1 MPGALRDDPQGF
13 CGWFDKGS
21 TVHQTNSSG
30 ATRPARLLAAS
41 PVLLAAALVSAL
53 SACGRGAPPAPP
65 RIPVTVLKLEPHAV
79 AVSEDY
85 PAQFEASNTVE
96 IRPRVGGVLEHQAA
110 VEGQNVKSG
119 QILFEIDPEPYRA
132 ALAQAQAALAQSEAA
147 KAQAIRDLAR
157 AKPLSELDALSQREL
172 DAAEAANA
180 ATAAQVRAS
189 EAAVRTAELNLGYTV
204 VRAPIDGV
212 MSRAQIRIGGLVTA
226 YTTLLT
232 TVYQT
237 DPMYVNFSIGEQRL
251 LQLQHELGRAPDQTN
266 PSKRQFRV
274 FEADGNEVPTPA
286 QLNFVDAAV
295 DLRTDTLAVRL
306 LVPNPN
312 RLLRTGQYAR
322 VVVDAAARPDSLVI
336 PQRAVQEMQD
346 KTFVWVV
353 DANGKAESRDITVG
367 ARIGNDWLVT
377 KGLAAGDTVVI
388 DGVQKLRPGSPVDTS
403 APAPMDKHAP

>member
-1 MPGALRDDPQGF
+1 MHHTHSFGTL
-13 CGWFDKGS
+13 
-21 TVHQTNSSG
+21 
-30 ATRPARLLAAS
+30 RPARALGALS
-41 PVLLAAALVSAL
+41 LVLAAALTSTL
-53 SACGRGAPPAPP
+53 SACGSGKPPAPP
-65 RIPVTVLKLEPHAV
+65 PVPVNAIKLAPHPV
-79 AVSEDY
+79 AISEDY

-96 IRPRVGGVLEHQAA
+96 IRPRVGGVLEHEAA
-110 VEGQNVKSG
+110 AEGQNVKAG

-132 ALAQAQAALAQSEAA
+132 ALAQAQAALAQAEAA

-172 DAAEAANA
+172 DAAEAANS
-180 ATAAQVRAS
+180 ATAALVRAG
-189 EAAVRTAELNLGYTV
+189 EAAVRTANLNLGYTI

-237 DPMYVNFSIGEQRL
+237 DPLYVNFSIGEQRL

-274 FEADGNEVPTPA
+274 FEADGTEVPTPA

-295 DLRTDTLAVRL
+295 DLRTDTLALRL
-306 LVPNPN
+306 QIPNPD
-312 RLLRTGQYAR
+312 RLLRAGQYAR
-322 VVVDAAARPDSLVI
+322 VVVDARERPDALVI

-353 DANGKAESRDITVG
+353 DADGKAQSRDVTMG

-377 KGLAAGDTVVI
+377 KGLSAGETVIV
-388 DGVQKLRPGSPVDTS
+388 DGVQKLKPGTPVDTTAK
-403 APAPMDKHAP
+403 APADKHAP